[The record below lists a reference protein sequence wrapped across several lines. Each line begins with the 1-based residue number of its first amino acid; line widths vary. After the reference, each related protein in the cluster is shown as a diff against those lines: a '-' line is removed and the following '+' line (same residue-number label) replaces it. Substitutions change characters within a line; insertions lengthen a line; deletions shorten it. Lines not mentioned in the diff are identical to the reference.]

1 VLLLST
7 SKVDLFIF
15 GNCIRV
21 IFNVNPD
28 ACTLPASLQGS
39 NWNYTDG
46 ANEVTV
52 SFGTNTM
59 SGLSYT
65 ARGEKLNSYV
75 HIDIIKHAFSENLRP
90 FYLLVSL

>member
-1 VLLLST
+1 MLVILLT
-7 SKVDLFIF
+7 IA
-15 GNCIRV
+15 
-21 IFNVNPD
+21 D

-39 NWNYTDG
+39 HWNYTYG

-65 ARGEKLNSYV
+65 ARGEKLNSYYCISNTANV
-75 HIDIIKHAFSENLRP
+75 
-90 FYLLVSL
+90 